1 MYLSRQ
7 DVEDKWLVQI
17 NKAGAALGKL
27 DGITDVTE
35 ASIINTKIALHI
47 ELAKE
52 IRQLYWQ
59 AD

>member
-7 DVEDKWLVQI
+7 DVEDKWLAQI
-17 NKAGAALGKL
+17 NMAEATFRKL
-27 DGITDVTE
+27 DGITDITE
-35 ASIINTKIALHI
+35 ASIVNTEIMLHI